1 MPDRI
6 KLAALGGS
14 SVATPEVV
22 RALDERA
29 DRPPMEVV
37 LIGRKGHKSAADF
50 VADVTDEGAYLLHP
64 LPHPLPTN
72 TNRILV

>member
-6 KLAALGGS
+6 KLAVLGGS
-14 SVATPEVV
+14 SVASPELI
-22 RALDERA
+22 RALGERA

-37 LIGRKGHKSAADF
+37 LLGRTGCKSATDF

-64 LPHPLPTN
+64 LPHPLPTS